1 MCDHT
6 CQVCLHD
13 DHNDGD
19 DISLAR
25 HSHGVTRGI
34 SQCGGAR
41 FHIKSE
47 RATERDLSD

>member
-1 MCDHT
+1 MCDQT

-13 DHNDGD
+13 DPDDGD

-25 HSHGVTRGI
+25 HSHGATRGI

-41 FHIKSE
+41 FRRRRQREGRRE
-47 RATERDLSD
+47 RLR